1 MLRLFL
7 DAGQKWVEDEAPVLG
22 ASLAYYTVFSLGP
35 VLMTVLGVAGLVFG
49 AEAVRGELYGQ
60 VAELVGAQGGEAIQK
75 LVEAAASKQ
84 EGLLA
89 SLLAPI
95 LFLFGATAVF
105 AQLQGALNRI
115 WRTKGPEAD
124 HVAPPKPAED
134 EGTVKHV
141 TRIALAFV
149 RIRLVS
155 FGLVIGVGFLL
166 TVSLAVN
173 AVIVGL
179 SKSWNGEV
187 QAMAPLLW
195 VLQLG
200 VSLTVLTGLFAAIY
214 KLLPDTR
221 VDWIDVW
228 TGGFLTAVLFTA
240 GKFAIGAYLAST
252 DVASS
257 YGAAGTIILILLWV
271 YYSAQIFLYGAEV
284 TWLWRQRRHARR
296 AH

>member
-1 MLRLFL
+1 
-7 DAGQKWVEDEAPVLG
+7 VEG
-22 ASLAYYTVFSLGP
+22 
-35 VLMTVLGVAGLVFG
+35 
-49 AEAVRGELYGQ
+49 
-60 VAELVGAQGGEAIQK
+60 
-75 LVEAAASKQ
+75 AASKE
-84 EGLLA
+84 EGWLA

-115 WRTKGPEAD
+115 WRTKGPAAEE
-124 HVAPPKPAED
+124 VAPPKD
-134 EGTVKHV
+134 ESTVTHA

-155 FGLVIGVGFLL
+155 FGLVIGGGFLL

-179 SKSWNGEV
+179 SKSWHGEV
-187 QAMAPLLW
+187 QALAPILW
-195 VLQLG
+195 VLQLC
-200 VSLTVLTGLFAAIY
+200 VSLAVLTGLFAAIY

-228 TGGFLTAVLFTA
+228 TGGFITAVLFTI

-284 TWLWRQRRHARR
+284 TWLWRQHRHARR
-296 AH
+296 RH

>member
-1 MLRLFL
+1 MLHLFL
-7 DAGQKWVEDEAPVLG
+7 DAAKRWAEDKAPVIG
-22 ASLAYYTVFSLGP
+22 AALAYYTVFSLGP
-35 VLMTVLGVAGLVFG
+35 VLMIVLGVAGLAFG
-49 AEAVRGELYGQ
+49 EEAVRGELYGQ
-60 VAELVGAQGGEAIQK
+60 LAELVGTQGGEAIQK
-75 LVEAAASKQ
+75 LVEGASSKS

-115 WRTKGPEAD
+115 WRTQGPDAD
-124 HVAPPKPAED
+124 DVAPAKPAEQASA
-134 EGTVKHV
+134 VRHV

-155 FGLVIGVGFLL
+155 FGLVIGGGFLL

-187 QAMAPLLW
+187 QALAPLLW
-195 VLQLG
+195 VVQLA
-200 VSLTVLTGLFAAIY
+200 VSIGALTGLFAAIY
-214 KLLPDTR
+214 KRLPDTP

-228 TGGFLTAVLFTA
+228 TGGLITAVLFTA

-271 YYSAQIFLYGAEV
+271 YYSAQIFLYGAEI
-284 TWLWRQRRHARR
+284 TWLWWQRRNARR
-296 AH
+296 H

>member
-7 DAGQKWVEDEAPVLG
+7 DAGQRWVDDEAPVIG
-22 ASLAYYTVFSLGP
+22 AALAYYTVFSLGP

-49 AEAVRGELYGQ
+49 EEAVRGELYGQ
-60 VAELVGAQGGEAIQK
+60 IADLVGAKGGDAIQK
-75 LVEAAASKQ
+75 LVEGAASKE

-115 WRTKGPEAD
+115 WRTKGLDAAE
-124 HVAPPKPAED
+124 VVPPKD
-134 EGTVKHV
+134 ETTV
-141 TRIALAFV
+141 TRVTKIALAFM

-155 FGLVIGVGFLL
+155 FGLVIGGGFLL
-166 TVSLAVN
+166 AISLAVN

-179 SKSWNGEV
+179 SKSWHGEI
-187 QAMAPLLW
+187 QAMAPILW
-195 VLQLG
+195 VLQLC
-200 VSLTVLTGLFAAIY
+200 VSLAVLTGLFAAIY

-228 TGGFLTAVLFTA
+228 TGGFITAVLFTI

-284 TWLWRQRRHARR
+284 TWLWRQRRHR
-296 AH
+296 